1 MGKYYFILLSF
12 LFVCFGCW
20 GHASSENEIKSLL
33 EKAEQSLYSNPVQSA
48 FFAQRAYKQTSDV
61 SQKIHSLSLY
71 AQAERLLGNYDGGI
85 QALYEAAEMI
95 PQDDHSW
102 KGKIY
107 NQMSISYC
115 SLGDYTKAIEL
126 NDEAM
131 AWSKVEND
139 SVNLA
144 RVYNNR
150 GIIHI
155 YINEF
160 QQAERFFNLALEINR
175 RNKDLKN
182 IAANLN
188 NLCLYPGKLDM
199 QIRWISEAIV
209 INRNL
214 NATWSLSENYNNLG
228 RLYYYQ
234 KKYPQAIVVLD
245 KAFKLASKV
254 GAKGIICDNYE
265 YSAMVYA
272 AIGNYK
278 KAYEKQVALYT
289 LSKEIQSSNKL
300 RMVEQNMAEKRLLFQ
315 QQETERKEQEY
326 KIAQLRRNIL
336 TIVIVAFSLA
346 IIGLL
351 LHQRFKR
358 KKKLQLINTQYLLE
372 QSEHE
377 VAKLK
382 VQQQKMELDKT
393 QAELETN
400 KQEITDFAVFLQSRN
415 EVLDKIRDLIKE
427 SYKMEGTEL
436 ITHLKKINAFIS
448 QHQNGEKTNN
458 MTLQHIDEKN
468 QEFIKRLTLRHPNLT
483 QGEIHLATLLRV
495 ELSTKEI
502 AMLTGTTPKTIN
514 MNRYRLRK
522 SLELSAEDDLVTY
535 IRSI

>member
-1 MGKYYFILLSF
+1 
-12 LFVCFGCW
+12 
-20 GHASSENEIKSLL
+20 
-33 EKAEQSLYSNPVQSA
+33 
-48 FFAQRAYKQTSDV
+48 
-61 SQKIHSLSLY
+61 
-71 AQAERLLGNYDGGI
+71 
-85 QALYEAAEMI
+85 
-95 PQDDHSW
+95 
-102 KGKIY
+102 
-107 NQMSISYC
+107 
-115 SLGDYTKAIEL
+115 
-126 NDEAM
+126 
-131 AWSKVEND
+131 
-139 SVNLA
+139 
-144 RVYNNR
+144 
-150 GIIHI
+150 
-155 YINEF
+155 
-160 QQAERFFNLALEINR
+160 
-175 RNKDLKN
+175 
-182 IAANLN
+182 
-188 NLCLYPGKLDM
+188 
-199 QIRWISEAIV
+199 
-209 INRNL
+209 
-214 NATWSLSENYNNLG
+214 
-228 RLYYYQ
+228 
-234 KKYPQAIVVLD
+234 
-245 KAFKLASKV
+245 
-254 GAKGIICDNYE
+254 
-265 YSAMVYA
+265 
-272 AIGNYK
+272 
-278 KAYEKQVALYT
+278 
-289 LSKEIQSSNKL
+289 
-300 RMVEQNMAEKRLLFQ
+300 MVEQNMAEKRLLFQ

-483 QGEIHLATLLRV
+483 RGEIHLATLLRV

>member
-1 MGKYYFILLSF
+1 MGKYCFILLSF

-33 EKAEQSLYSNPVQSA
+33 GKAEQSLYSNPVQSA

-234 KKYPQAIVVLD
+234 K
-245 KAFKLASKV
+245 
-254 GAKGIICDNYE
+254 
-265 YSAMVYA
+265 
-272 AIGNYK
+272 
-278 KAYEKQVALYT
+278 
-289 LSKEIQSSNKL
+289 
-300 RMVEQNMAEKRLLFQ
+300 
-315 QQETERKEQEY
+315 
-326 KIAQLRRNIL
+326 NIL
-336 TIVIVAFSLA
+336 KPSL
-346 IIGLL
+346 
-351 LHQRFKR
+351 F
-358 KKKLQLINTQYLLE
+358 
-372 QSEHE
+372 
-377 VAKLK
+377 
-382 VQQQKMELDKT
+382 
-393 QAELETN
+393 
-400 KQEITDFAVFLQSRN
+400 
-415 EVLDKIRDLIKE
+415 
-427 SYKMEGTEL
+427 
-436 ITHLKKINAFIS
+436 
-448 QHQNGEKTNN
+448 
-458 MTLQHIDEKN
+458 
-468 QEFIKRLTLRHPNLT
+468 
-483 QGEIHLATLLRV
+483 
-495 ELSTKEI
+495 
-502 AMLTGTTPKTIN
+502 
-514 MNRYRLRK
+514 
-522 SLELSAEDDLVTY
+522 
-535 IRSI
+535 

>member
-1 MGKYYFILLSF
+1 MGKYQHISLFII
-12 LFVCFGCW
+12 FVSACIFRAFP
-20 GHASSENEIKSLL
+20 ASDPDSLL
-33 EKAEQSLYSNPVQSA
+33 DKAEQGLYSNPAQSA
-48 FFAQRAYKQTSDV
+48 FFAQQVFKQSEDV
-61 SQKIHSLSLY
+61 NQKIRSLCLY
-71 AQAERLLGNYDGGI
+71 AQAERFLGNYDGGI
-85 QALYEAAEMI
+85 QALYQAEEI
-95 PQDDHSW
+95 VPYGNNKW
-102 KGKIY
+102 KSKIY
-107 NQMSISYC
+107 NQMSASYC

-126 NDEAM
+126 SDEAI
-131 AWSKVEND
+131 ALSKVEND
-139 SVNLA
+139 SVIMA
-144 RVYNNR
+144 QAYNNR
-150 GIIHI
+150 GIIHM
-155 YINEF
+155 YINESE
-160 QQAERFFNLALEINR
+160 QAERFFHLALDINR
-175 RNKDLKN
+175 RHRNLKS

-188 NLCLYPGKLDM
+188 NLCLYPGDIKQ

-214 NATWSLSENYNNLG
+214 NAVWSLSENYNNLG
-228 RLYYYQ
+228 RLYYYE
-234 KKYPQAIVVLD
+234 KKYAQAVVVLK
-245 KAFKLASKV
+245 KAHELASKV
-254 GAKGIICDNYE
+254 GARGIICDNYE
-265 YSAMVYA
+265 YFAMVYA
-272 AIGNYK
+272 ATGEYK
-278 KAYEKQVALYT
+278 KAYEQQAALYS
-289 LSKEIQSSNKL
+289 LSKEIQSGSKL
-300 RMVEQNMAEKRLLFQ
+300 RTVEQNIAEKRLLSQ

-326 KIAQLRRNIL
+326 KIEQLRRNIL
-336 TIVIVAFSLA
+336 TIIIVGCSLA
-346 IIGLL
+346 VIGLL

-358 KKKLQLINTQYLLE
+358 KKKLQLINTQYRLE

>member
-1 MGKYYFILLSF
+1 MVRFYYLLAVVFFICFSSKVYGSHEDEAGTLLK
-12 LFVCFGCW
+12 
-20 GHASSENEIKSLL
+20 KS
-33 EKAEQSLYSNPVQSA
+33 EQSLYSNPTQSA
-48 FFAQRAYKQTSDV
+48 FFAQRAYQQTADV
-61 SQKIHSLSLY
+61 SQRIYSLY
-71 AQAERLLGNYDGGI
+71 LYARAERLLGNYDGGI

-95 PQDDHSW
+95 PQDDDSW

-126 NDEAM
+126 NDEAI
-131 AWSKVEND
+131 AWSKVAND

-144 RVYNNR
+144 RAYNNR
-150 GIIHI
+150 GIIHVH
-155 YINEF
+155 INEF
-160 QQAERFFNLALEINR
+160 QQADRFFCLALEINR
-175 RNKDLKN
+175 KYKDLKN

-188 NLCLYPGKLDM
+188 NLCLYPGQLDM

-254 GAKGIICDNYE
+254 SAKGIICDNYE
-265 YSAMVYA
+265 YAAMVYA

-300 RMVEQNMAEKRLLFQ
+300 RMVEQNMAEKRLLLQ
-315 QQETERKEQEY
+315 KQETEHKEQAY
-326 KIAQLRRNIL
+326 KIEQLRRNIL
-336 TIVIVAFSLA
+336 TIVIVACSLA
-346 IIGLL
+346 VIGLL

-358 KKKLQLINTQYLLE
+358 RKKLQLINAQYLLE

-382 VQQQKMELDKT
+382 VQQQKMELAKT

-415 EVLDKIRDLIKE
+415 EVLDKIRELIKE

-436 ITHLKKINAFIS
+436 TTHLKKINAFIS
-448 QHQNGEKTNN
+448 QHQNGEKTNS

-522 SLELSAEDDLVTY
+522 SLGLSAEDDLVTY